1 MVLKWIVTTKSHNCQ
16 STLTR
21 VCDSRFEGCTVP
33 VQLVYE
39 PLNHRGLRA
48 NAFMC
53 ELVSKLCTIGSDR
66 EICLTTQAAGQI
78 LVSWRVSVDSLRHSY
93 CIRRHVGPDGPQVL
107 NHVHSHIKGLGQTYG
122 FQPPSADR
130 VRKIGSTTVRLQC
143 GDAYAWMC
151 DDINSSMYNYRGSE
165 QVAKKQYIL
174 SYHYIQQVCLLP
186 FTRSSVMIDSTNFHA
201 ILRKTEL
208 VARII
213 ELLVH
218 CVILELLVHCVT
230 W

>member
-1 MVLKWIVTTKSHNCQ
+1 
-16 STLTR
+16 
-21 VCDSRFEGCTVP
+21 
-33 VQLVYE
+33 
-39 PLNHRGLRA
+39 
-48 NAFMC
+48 MC

-93 CIRRHVGPDGPQVL
+93 CIQRHVDPDGPQVL

-130 VRKIGSTTVRLQC
+130 VRKIGSTTVHLQC

-186 FTRSSVMIDSTNFHA
+186 FTRSSVMMDSTNFHA
-201 ILRKTEL
+201 VLRKTEL
-208 VARII
+208 VARIT
-213 ELLVH
+213 
-218 CVILELLVHCVT
+218 ELLVHCVT